1 MLLLPTEGTPQ
12 AATYIGGLDNYARDA
27 GKNMR
32 ASNSVHI
39 PSIGQQTTG
48 ARGIG
53 SMNEKSQISSKP
65 VIATDKDIRRAM
77 AITDLLVQPLGVLPV
92 AVGDPIRPV
101 AIGFFQQV
109 SPFLSPGVSVTALR
123 RAIGAYVHSKRYYL
137 ACSRPDAMRHD
148 IHGEPIEPV
157 SDADKLNAQQC
168 LQSFR
173 EQKSQTPAPAIVP
186 STVSAAENKRDLIRA
201 SLLGRPRS

>member
-1 MLLLPTEGTPQ
+1 M
-12 AATYIGGLDNYARDA
+12 
-27 GKNMR
+27 
-32 ASNSVHI
+32 
-39 PSIGQQTTG
+39 
-48 ARGIG
+48 G

-65 VIATDKDIRRAM
+65 VIATDKDIRRAT

-137 ACSRPDAMRHD
+137 ACGRPDAMRHD
-148 IHGEPIEPV
+148 INGEPIEPV
-157 SDADKLNAQQC
+157 SESDQLNAQKC
-168 LQSFR
+168 LQIFR
-173 EQKSQTPAPAIVP
+173 EQKGQTPAPAIVASP
-186 STVSAAENKRDLIRA
+186 VAAAENKRDLIRA
-201 SLLGRPRS
+201 SLLGRSRS

>member
-1 MLLLPTEGTPQ
+1 
-12 AATYIGGLDNYARDA
+12 
-27 GKNMR
+27 
-32 ASNSVHI
+32 
-39 PSIGQQTTG
+39 
-48 ARGIG
+48 
-53 SMNEKSQISSKP
+53 MNGKSQINSKP

-77 AITDLLVQPLGVLPV
+77 AIKDLLVQPLGILPA

-148 IHGEPIEPV
+148 INGEPIELV
-157 SDADKLNAQQC
+157 SDSDKLNAQKC
-168 LQSFR
+168 LQAFR
-173 EQKSQTPAPAIVP
+173 EQKSQTPAAAIVAAP
-186 STVSAAENKRDLIRA
+186 VATAENKKELIRA
-201 SLLGRPRS
+201 SLLGRSRS

>member
-1 MLLLPTEGTPQ
+1 
-12 AATYIGGLDNYARDA
+12 
-27 GKNMR
+27 
-32 ASNSVHI
+32 
-39 PSIGQQTTG
+39 
-48 ARGIG
+48 
-53 SMNEKSQISSKP
+53 
-65 VIATDKDIRRAM
+65 M

-137 ACSRPDAMRHD
+137 ACSKSDAMRNE

-157 SDADKLNAQQC
+157 SDADQFNPQQC
-168 LQSFR
+168 LQTFM
-173 EQKSQTPAPAIVP
+173 Q
-186 STVSAAENKRDLIRA
+186 
-201 SLLGRPRS
+201 